1 MLSTLSSL
9 PKATLTRPLTRALST
24 SRPASMPLYLCYCPD
39 YPDNV
44 DARLKVREAHLAEAT
59 KDKESGA
66 SVFGRAYLSDELA
79 THQPGKPAADQ
90 IPGMAGSVMVLRFP
104 TLEACWERIK
114 ADKYWTG
121 GVWDKEKLRVHE
133 IIGAPVD
140 ETIKIQ

>member
-1 MLSTLSSL
+1 
-9 PKATLTRPLTRALST
+9 
-24 SRPASMPLYLCYCPD
+24 MPLYLCYCPD

-44 DARLKVREAHLAEAT
+44 EARLKVREAHLAEAT

-66 SVFGRAYLSDELA
+66 SVFGRAYLSDNVA
-79 THQPGKPAADQ
+79 THEAGKPAADQ
-90 IPGMAGSVMVLRFP
+90 IPGMAGSFMVLRFP

-114 ADKYWTG
+114 ADKYWTA

-140 ETIKIQ
+140 ETIKVQ